1 MYLTRVE
8 LNTILKKPYY
18 SNPVTDSLVKY
29 AVYRGRVN
37 ADVYTL
43 RCNITSDF
51 NEDHM
56 INLVITHVMSRF
68 PIGQRLLGSI
78 SYDLLLV
85 DPKSNPKSYYIWKAN
100 SNQTML
106 NTNGEILISLSHDNV
121 FRFIQNS
128 FRVDIPS
135 LSINFRNSNVVVE
148 RLLTVVF
155 SFATV

>member
-1 MYLTRVE
+1 
-8 LNTILKKPYY
+8 
-18 SNPVTDSLVKY
+18 
-29 AVYRGRVN
+29 
-37 ADVYTL
+37 
-43 RCNITSDF
+43 
-51 NEDHM
+51 
-56 INLVITHVMSRF
+56 MSRF
-68 PIGQRLLGSI
+68 PNGQRLLGSI

-100 SNQTML
+100 SNQTVL